1 MGDIRAIME
10 EKERKEEETEEQS
23 NSGEQPSH
31 VITPA
36 GPRFAPGNQAAKGR
50 AAISLDKQAVLK
62 AMQDA
67 GTRHGK
73 AFIDFVFDKA
83 YSNNTVLCKVLD
95 KLIAD
100 VSLGIKTAD
109 IIGNTII
116 LQFTNYNPGAKE
128 GLKEAETVK
137 EAIFESVDNKGENG
151 SLPPYG
157 DKEGEGNKDG

>member
-1 MGDIRAIME
+1 MDNKE
-10 EKERKEEETEEQS
+10 EKEGKEASQ
-23 NSGEQPSH
+23 NNRSGQATH
-31 VITPA
+31 ILTPQGA
-36 GPRFAPGNQAAKGR
+36 RFAPGNQVARGNK
-50 AAISLDKQAVLK
+50 AISLDKQAVLK
-62 AMQDA
+62 AMQEA

-151 SLPPYG
+151 SRPSGGY
-157 DKEGEGNKDG
+157 KEGEE

>member
-1 MGDIRAIME
+1 MDNREEIE
-10 EKERKEEETEEQS
+10 EKTENVTASKTQVKRDWHGRLLPGAS
-23 NSGEQPSH
+23 LNPKGS
-31 VITPA
+31 TP
-36 GPRFAPGNQAAKGR
+36 QAV
-50 AAISLDKQAVLK
+50 SLDKQAVLK

-95 KLIAD
+95 KLVAD

-116 LQFTNYNPGAKE
+116 LQFTNYKPEAKE
-128 GLKEAETVK
+128 EAKEAIIAK
-137 EAIFESVDNKGENG
+137 DAIFESVENKGENG
-151 SLPPYG
+151 SRPSGGYN
-157 DKEGEGNKDG
+157 EEEE